1 MQWGDIDFLWA
12 ILLSP
17 VVLIYVGLCLLFYF
31 FQHYFFFRPEILPR
45 YFEYQFPFPF
55 EEVNFDMEDGGR
67 INAIHFRVP
76 NSLGVVYYL
85 KGNSRSLKGWGKFAK
100 DFVGKGYDFF
110 MIDYRGFGKSKG
122 KRTEATLYN
131 DAQTVYKWLSGEY
144 GQEQIVIYGRSM
156 GSGIAA
162 RIAAWNHPR
171 MLILD
176 SPYYSFLHTVRRFAF
191 FFPLRWL
198 LRYHLRTDRF
208 ITQVTSPIYLIH
220 GDRDRLIP
228 YRESVMLHELA
239 PERSTLVTIH
249 GGKHNNLP
257 ELPQYHQK
265 VYDILNREALAYT
278 APQAKSLPAED

>member
-31 FQHYFFFRPEILPR
+31 FQYYFFFRPEILPR

-228 YRESVMLHELA
+228 YRESVMLHELT
-239 PERSTLVTIH
+239 PERSILVTIH

-257 ELPQYHQK
+257 KLPQYHQK